1 VTRYGD
7 TNSKTRYPSYEATIP
22 TCNGWSYGI
31 KEYGIE
37 VTFVITSIQNFIQI
51 HQSVQKL
58 HTRQKF
64 KCPPFWSDQCHLQ
77 YHHFQTKFHEI
88 HQSVQKLLGGFFT
101 STSDLNV
108 CHFGMVE
115 ATGLKMWLQGHLQWH
130 PLPTNP
136 LISSK
141 VTRGD
146 TDRQASDLTCL
157 LSFLNKWK

>member
-1 VTRYGD
+1 VTRYSD

-115 ATGLKMWLQGHLQWH
+115 ATGLKNVASRSPSMASPSYQSTYQFKSYW
-130 PLPTNP
+130 
-136 LISSK
+136 
-141 VTRGD
+141 GD